1 MPNTSVL
8 TPDVNKGETNDTP
21 KKFKNIDTEDFEFSW
36 DSVKTI
42 VLAGQTIDLPLYKVN
57 YAAMH
62 LARKIYKRKI
72 FEGKTEAERSVG
84 ILRFVNAEEEMKLM
98 KQMVADNFETIP
110 ETPIFPKA
118 PEIIPEKPPETPEP
132 TPNPI
137 TTTEEKKEEEEKKP
151 EEVSFKCEVCG
162 FVAKSSLGLLAHKRF
177 KHK

>member
-8 TPDVNKGETNDTP
+8 VPNIDKGETVDTP

-42 VLAGQTIDLPLYKVN
+42 VLAGQTIDLPMYKVN

-72 FEGKTEAERSVG
+72 FEGKSEAERSIG
-84 ILRFVNAEEEMKLM
+84 IVRFVNPEEEWKLQ
-98 KQMVADNFETIP
+98 KQMVADNFPAVESPIP
-110 ETPIFPKA
+110 ESAPPIP
-118 PEIIPEKPPETPEP
+118 
-132 TPNPI
+132 
-137 TTTEEKKEEEEKKP
+137 TEEKKEVQGTNPLQCKTC
-151 EEVSFKCEVCG
+151 SFT
-162 FVAKSSLGLLAHKRF
+162 AKSTFGLRSHQK